1 MRWAAVSGASQTMV
15 MREVS
20 ARSDSPTVRETM
32 LMLRRRKGEGTGE
45 RGRDGVGGGLGRLA
59 DDGHARGVGAL
70 GLAYG
75 EGDDVDVEAAEERG
89 DAGED
94 AGFVL
99 HEGYEGVEHWS
110 CPFSVLCCS
119 LRCVEFEGTA

>member
-1 MRWAAVSGASQTMV
+1 M
-15 MREVS
+15 
-20 ARSDSPTVRETM
+20 
-32 LMLRRRKGEGTGE
+32 
-45 RGRDGVGGGLGRLA
+45 GGGLGRLA

-70 GLAYG
+70 GLADG

-99 HEGYEGVEHWS
+99 DEGYEGVEHRS
-110 CPFSVLCCS
+110 SQFSVISCQLMV
-119 LRCVEFEGTA
+119 RCGWVSETRSRFPSGMTNKMGGVDQGYCTSATRVA